1 MAIQGKKIDRAT
13 RLETVWRNAA
23 TPTLASKM
31 DAAVKGKESGLYG
44 PDTAL
49 KMAGFS
55 LEERRA
61 AAMERIDPMTTLGLG
76 PKPGETPDLQV
87 IEDLGAMGVG
97 DR

>member
-13 RLETVWRNAA
+13 RLETVWRDAS
-23 TPTLASKM
+23 TPTLAAKM
-31 DAAVKGKESGLYG
+31 DAAVKGKEAGLYG

-55 LEERRA
+55 LEERKA
-61 AAMERIDPMTTLGLG
+61 AHLERLDPATALGLG
-76 PKPGETPDLQV
+76 AKTPPSQ
-87 IEDLGAMGVG
+87 EDAQTLGAMGVG